1 MRKKAC
7 DSCHKRKIQC
17 DGAVPQCNWCKH
29 HGMACTFHRATKVK
43 KRVATARAGSEKDL
57 VARLDRIE
65 QALQAARR
73 NQGAG
78 EGRDASTSPT
88 SSSAAPLSVG
98 SDPPANNGTS
108 ETTRGRAYDT
118 PVRAS
123 GATAGKLHFAG
134 FYLGDISSYN
144 GIPFFSQD
152 GQNWI
157 RSRAGED
164 ASFQTLFAMGPL
176 WHIHH
181 PDPVFLNFSQQ
192 NSSEGLPDRP
202 VVDECLAR
210 FQASNFGLSFPL
222 IDYVLFLDTIDLA
235 YQPPQGALTLEV
247 VTAKACVFAF
257 FAVASLFQSEWKS
270 MPEIDGQA
278 CAGAAQNLMPVIM
291 QDTNINTLQTVFM
304 LTLFHMFCGHLQQGS
319 MLHSIACRILFV
331 LGAHLEQGICRD
343 PGQST
348 NADGDKIWR
357 VRNQLRRIFWLAYKL
372 DKDIS
377 LRSGQPPCIND
388 EHCDLTL
395 PPVDWWTRSADDRV
409 GASPS
414 FLDEATITS
423 ALQPDSLQLTII
435 KSKICRMLYSI
446 SALKK
451 GDAELLRDI
460 RELDDE
466 LERWRMSVPSSY
478 RPTLTFPRGKAV
490 VRNGR
495 LGMEEIILHFEYHYL
510 MAMIHRASGR
520 CRCWASGER
529 SGLEGVSSS
538 QALSV
543 QASRSTLH
551 FLRAAIHGVE
561 QVAFWLVVFYP
572 MSAILEIFC
581 NLLLHPLQP
590 QSEEDLELLRSVPL
604 LIERMRTRSLT
615 QKEVAHVKIIDDFVA
630 ELTRLGNCAMVKAR
644 QGQQAA

>member
-1 MRKKAC
+1 MRKRAC
-7 DSCHKRKIQC
+7 DSCHRRKIQC

-29 HGMACTFHRATKVK
+29 HSMACTFHRATKVK
-43 KRVATARAGSEKDL
+43 KRASAAKTGSEKDL
-57 VARLDRIE
+57 VARLNRIE
-65 QALQAARR
+65 QALEAARR
-73 NQGAG
+73 NQDAGG
-78 EGRDASTSPT
+78 EGRDGSSSPT
-88 SSSAAPLSVG
+88 SSPAAPLSVG
-98 SDPPANNGTS
+98 TDPSANDGTP
-108 ETTRGRAYDT
+108 ETTRGRAYDSS
-118 PVRAS
+118 VRAS
-123 GATAGKLHFAG
+123 GAAAGKMHFAG

-144 GIPFFSQD
+144 GIPFFSPD
-152 GQNWI
+152 GQDWI

-176 WHIHH
+176 WHIQH
-181 PDPVFLNFSQQ
+181 PVPIVLNFPQQ
-192 NSSEGLPDRP
+192 NSGGELPDRT
-202 VVDECLAR
+202 VVDECLTR
-210 FQASNFGLSFPL
+210 FRASNFGLSFPF
-222 IDYVLFLDTIDLA
+222 IDYALFLNTIDLA

-257 FAVASLFQSEWKS
+257 FAVVSLFQAEWKWT
-270 MPEIDGQA
+270 PEIDGEA
-278 CAGAAQNLMPVIM
+278 CAGAAQNLMATIL
-291 QDTNINTLQTVFM
+291 QDSNINALQTVFM

-319 MLHSIACRILFV
+319 MFHSATCRILFM
-331 LGAHLEQGICRD
+331 LGAHLEPGTSHV
-343 PGQST
+343 PGQSSE
-348 NADGDKIWR
+348 NDDDQGWR
-357 VRNQLRRIFWLAYKL
+357 VRNQLRRIFWLSYKL

-377 LRSGQPPCIND
+377 LRTGQPPSIDD
-388 EHCDLTL
+388 EHCDLSL
-395 PPVDWWTRSADDRV
+395 PPVDWWTRTADDRA

-414 FLDEATITS
+414 FLDEATVTS

-435 KSKICRMLYSI
+435 KSKICRTLYSI

-466 LERWRMSVPSSY
+466 LESWRMSMPSSY
-478 RPTLTFPRGKAV
+478 RPTLTFPRGKVV

-510 MAMIHRASGR
+510 MATIHRASGR
-520 CRCWASGER
+520 CRCWASGES

-581 NLLLHPLQP
+581 NLLLHPLHP
-590 QSEEDLELLRSVPL
+590 QSEEDLELLKSVPV
-604 LIERMRTRSLT
+604 LIEGMRTRHLT
-615 QKEVAHVKIIDDFVA
+615 QKEAAHVKIINDFVA
-630 ELTRLGNCAMVKAR
+630 ELTRLGNCAIDKAR
-644 QGQQAA
+644 KEQ

>member
-1 MRKKAC
+1 MRKRAC
-7 DSCHKRKIQC
+7 DSCHRRKIQC

-29 HGMACTFHRATKVK
+29 HSMTCTFHRATKVK
-43 KRVATARAGSEKDL
+43 KRVAATRAGSEKDL
-57 VARLDRIE
+57 IVRLDRIE
-65 QALQAARR
+65 QALHAAR
-73 NQGAG
+73 QSQDAG
-78 EGRDASTSPT
+78 KAQDGQT
-88 SSSAAPLSVG
+88 SSAAPLSVET
-98 SDPPANNGTS
+98 DPPANNGIP
-108 ETTRGRAYDT
+108 ETRRGRDYDSS
-118 PVRAS
+118 VQAS
-123 GATAGKLHFAG
+123 NATAGKMHFAG
-134 FYLGDISSYN
+134 FYLGDIGSHN

-152 GQNWI
+152 GQDWI

-164 ASFQTLFAMGPL
+164 ASFQALFAMGPL
-176 WHIHH
+176 WQTQHSVPI
-181 PDPVFLNFSQQ
+181 FLDFPQQ
-192 NSSEGLPDRP
+192 NSGGGLPDRT
-202 VVDECLAR
+202 VVEEFLAHFR
-210 FQASNFGLSFPL
+210 TSHFFLTFPL
-222 IDYVLFLDTIDLA
+222 IDHVLFLDTIDLA
-235 YQPPQGALTLEV
+235 YHPPQGASTLQV

-257 FAVASLFQSEWKS
+257 LAIVSLFQSEWKS
-270 MPEIDGQA
+270 TPEIDGEA
-278 CAGAAQNLMPVIM
+278 CVAAAQSLMATFM
-291 QDTNINTLQTVFM
+291 QNFNINALQTLFM

-319 MLHSIACRILFV
+319 MFHSAACRILFM
-331 LGAHLEQGICRD
+331 LGAHLEQGKSHA
-343 PGQST
+343 PGQSSKT
-348 NADGDKIWR
+348 GRDGSWH
-357 VRNQLRRIFWLAYKL
+357 VRNQARRIFWLAYKL

-377 LRSGQPPCIND
+377 LRTGQPPCIDD

-395 PPVDWWTRSADDRV
+395 PPADWWTRSADDRD

-435 KSKICRMLYSI
+435 KSKTCRRLYSI

-466 LERWRMSVPSSY
+466 LESWRMSVPPSY
-478 RPTLTFPRGKAV
+478 RPTLTFPRGKVV

-520 CRCWASGER
+520 CRCWASGES

-581 NLLLHPLQP
+581 NLLLHPLHP
-590 QSEEDLELLRSVPL
+590 QSAEDLELLKSVPV
-604 LIERMRTRSLT
+604 LIEGLRTRNLT
-615 QKEVAHVKIIDDFVA
+615 EKEVAHVKTINDFVA
-630 ELTRLGNCAMVKAR
+630 ELTRLGKCAMVKER
-644 QGQQAA
+644 QEQQAA